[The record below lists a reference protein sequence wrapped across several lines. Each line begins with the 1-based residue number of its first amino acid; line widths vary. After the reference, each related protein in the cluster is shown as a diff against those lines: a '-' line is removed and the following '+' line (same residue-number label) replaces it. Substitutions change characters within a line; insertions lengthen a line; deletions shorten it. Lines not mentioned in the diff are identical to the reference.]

1 MYCVYNER
9 VTSRDIITRLKA
21 NGWELANVRGSH
33 HQYKH
38 PQQSGRVTVP
48 HPKKDFPR
56 GTLRSIFRQAGW
68 PWPP

>member
-1 MYCVYNER
+1 MYRVYFR
-9 VTSRDIITRLKA
+9 PVTSRGIISKLKA
-21 NGWELANVRGSH
+21 DGWELANVRGSH

-38 PQQSGRVTVP
+38 HQRSGRVTVP

-56 GTLRSIFRQAGW
+56 GTLRSIFHQAGW